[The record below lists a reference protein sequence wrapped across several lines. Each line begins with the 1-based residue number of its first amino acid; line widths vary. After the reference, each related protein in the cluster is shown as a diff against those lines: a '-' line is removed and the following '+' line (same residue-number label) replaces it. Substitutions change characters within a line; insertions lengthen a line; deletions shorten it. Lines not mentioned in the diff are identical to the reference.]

1 MARERNTKHGMAWA
15 WIGAVAL
22 AAGVIAIII
31 SAMLNQPPSGPAS
44 SASPDPSASLSPAPT
59 AQPGAVVDADVV
71 EKGWVPEPIT
81 TDPDLYIESALEAAS
96 TFDTQLSS
104 RDEWLAHLETW
115 FTADTRYTSETDRE
129 AALDAALLELRQSVV
144 LPEADWESLD
154 SEEGR
159 VVAAIDGGV
168 DDMPVAEDPSG
179 DMHIGTADLTLT
191 YTRVD
196 GDGKEYGFEEQ
207 VRVSVQVLCGA
218 GSVPAPG
225 SAQQAG
231 DCKVVRFFT
240 EPMEP

>member
-1 MARERNTKHGMAWA
+1 MAWA

-59 AQPGAVVDADVV
+59 AQPGAVVDADVM

-104 RDEWLAHLETW
+104 RDEWLAYLETW
-115 FTADTRYTSETDRE
+115 FTPDTRYTSETDRQ
-129 AALDAALLELRQSVV
+129 AALEGFQLELRQSVV

-179 DMHIGTADLTLT
+179 DMHIGTADLTLE

-196 GDGKEYGFEEQ
+196 GDGMEYGFEEQ

-225 SAQQAG
+225 SAQRTG

>member
-1 MARERNTKHGMAWA
+1 
-15 WIGAVAL
+15 
-22 AAGVIAIII
+22 
-31 SAMLNQPPSGPAS
+31 
-44 SASPDPSASLSPAPT
+44 
-59 AQPGAVVDADVV
+59 
-71 EKGWVPEPIT
+71 
-81 TDPDLYIESALEAAS
+81 
-96 TFDTQLSS
+96 
-104 RDEWLAHLETW
+104 
-115 FTADTRYTSETDRE
+115 
-129 AALDAALLELRQSVV
+129 
-144 LPEADWESLD
+144 
-154 SEEGR
+154 
-159 VVAAIDGGV
+159 
-168 DDMPVAEDPSG
+168 MPVAEDPSG